1 MPVMDDTEYL
11 RARLHE
17 YQDLERER
25 AEGHKLE
32 SLHRRK
38 ANARASYGWGLVA
51 VLYFVLALCLR
62 EGYIDQ
68 NWGVMISFLS
78 AIGAVVMSVMARS

>member
-1 MPVMDDTEYL
+1 MSDTEYL

-25 AEGHKLE
+25 AEQQKLE
-32 SLHRRK
+32 SLQRRK
-38 ANARASYGWGLVA
+38 ANAQASYGWGLVA
-51 VLYFVLALCLR
+51 VVYFILTFCLR

-68 NWGVMISFLS
+68 DWGIIISFLS
-78 AIGAVVMSVMARS
+78 AIGAVVMSVTAKL